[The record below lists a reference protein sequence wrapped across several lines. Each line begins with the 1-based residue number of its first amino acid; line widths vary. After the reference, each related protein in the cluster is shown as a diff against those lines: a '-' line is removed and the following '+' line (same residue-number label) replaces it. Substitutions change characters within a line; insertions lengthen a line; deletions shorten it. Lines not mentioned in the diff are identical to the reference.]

1 MLRGK
6 SLLAVG
12 ALIVAV
18 GCGGGA
24 GTTTPEAK
32 APSHPSGK
40 QSATGTAVSKEA
52 ADKFEAALQE
62 FSDVDSKGQWD
73 DATCKNVAQAFKSA
87 ADEQKS
93 ATNQTLAEAKYNAGL
108 AYQRCGMDKDA
119 RAAFE
124 QAVSANSKFHRARVQ
139 LALYDY
145 QRSNNLDSTIGTL
158 EQIIHDAQFQN
169 VEALV
174 AVATLQMERGSDQ
187 SNSDGKDD
195 LDRAKKNLQRA
206 LAIDDSYMP
215 AFNQLALYYLEQAKA
230 KAEEGG
236 KRKGKRRGM
245 VASSSK
251 AVKVNEQ
258 MLDLAAL
265 VASQAQRKNPKYAA
279 LHNTSGLIQVELRN
293 FNGAVKSFAA
303 ARQLDPDFFEAHM
316 NYAAVNLSFRGFEQ
330 AETAYREALRLR
342 PNEFEAH
349 LGLALAIRGQI
360 TPGNRDQKLPEAE
373 KQLAEAKKI
382 STGRAETYYN
392 EAILTQEFKAK
403 AQPDEDKSIAM
414 MKTAIHQYEDFI
426 GKAGG
431 EGGYGDAVKRS
442 KERIQDMRDT
452 IKFLEDGKKSRDDQ
466 VKADKKAKEDAE
478 RAAKAAKEEADRA
491 AKAAKDA
498 PPPPA
503 AGDKDK
509 SKGDAAGDAK
519 KGAGDKDKSKGDA
532 VGDAKK
538 GVGDKSD
545 KKDDAADPKKS
556 GDVKKTGDAKK
567 GDAPD
572 SKKPSSDAKK

>member
-6 SLLAVG
+6 CLLAVG

-18 GCGGGA
+18 GCGG
-24 GTTTPEAK
+24 EATKSEVK
-32 APSHPSGK
+32 APTHPSGK
-40 QSATGTAVSKEA
+40 KSATGTSVSKEA
-52 ADKFEAALQE
+52 ADKFETALQD
-62 FSDVDSKGQWD
+62 FVNTDAKGQWD
-73 DATCKNVAQAFKSA
+73 NASCKSVAQEFKAA
-87 ADEQKS
+87 ADEQRS
-93 ATNQTLAEAKYNAGL
+93 ATNQSLAEALYDSGL

-119 RAAFE
+119 RAAFD

-145 QRSNNLDSTIGTL
+145 QRNNNLDSAIGSL

-174 AVATLQMERGSDQ
+174 AVAALQMERGSDQ

-206 LAIDDSYMP
+206 LAIDDGYMP
-215 AFNQLALYYLEQAKA
+215 AFNQLSLYYLEQARA

-251 AVKVNEQ
+251 ASHVNEQ

-279 LHNTSGLIQVELRN
+279 LHNTTGLIQVELRN
-293 FNGAVKSFAA
+293 FNSAVKSFAA
-303 ARQLDPDFFEAHM
+303 ARSLDPDFFEAHM

-330 AETAYREALRLR
+330 AEAAYREALRLR

-360 TPGNRDQKLPEAE
+360 TPANREGKMPEAE
-373 KQLAEAKKI
+373 KQLAEAKKLAPN
-382 STGRAETYYN
+382 RPETYYN

-414 MKTAIHQYEDFI
+414 MKTAIRQYEDFT

-431 EGGYGDAVKRS
+431 DSAFADAVKRS
-442 KERIQDMRDT
+442 NERIKDMRDT
-452 IKFLEDGKKSRDDQ
+452 IKFLEDGKKSR
-466 VKADKKAKEDAE
+466 EE
-478 RAAKAAKEEADRA
+478 AAKEA
-491 AKAAKDA
+491 AKK
-498 PPPPA
+498 PPPTETDKGGA
-503 AGDKDK
+503 AEPG
-509 SKGDAAGDAK
+509 SKGGDTAGDAK
-519 KGAGDKDKSKGDA
+519 APADAQKPGADGQKPGTEAQKSA
-532 VGDAKK
+532 ADAK
-538 GVGDKSD
+538 
-545 KKDDAADPKKS
+545 DDSK
-556 GDVKKTGDAKK
+556 
-567 GDAPD
+567 D
-572 SKKPSSDAKK
+572 SKKTPADSKDTKKGADAEKK

>member
-18 GCGGGA
+18 GCGG
-24 GTTTPEAK
+24 EAVK
-32 APSHPSGK
+32 PTAKSPSHPSGK
-40 QSATGTAVSKEA
+40 SSATGTSVSKEA
-52 ADKFEAALQE
+52 ADKFEGALQE
-62 FSDVDSKGQWD
+62 FADTDAKGQWD
-73 DATCKNVAQAFKSA
+73 DATCKSVAQAFRAA

-93 ATNQTLAEAKYNAGL
+93 ATNQTLAEALYNSGL

-119 RAAFE
+119 RGAFD

-145 QRSNNLDSTIGTL
+145 QRNNNLDSAIGSL

-174 AVATLQMERGSDQ
+174 AVAALQMERGSDQ
-187 SNSDGKDD
+187 PNSDGKDD
-195 LDRAKKNLQRA
+195 LDRAKRNLQRA
-206 LAIDDSYMP
+206 LAIDDNYMP
-215 AFNQLALYYLEQAKA
+215 AFNQLAIYYLEQAKA

-245 VASSSK
+245 IASSSK
-251 AVKVNEQ
+251 SVQVNEQ

-303 ARQLDPDFFEAHM
+303 ARSLDPDFFEAHM

-349 LGLALAIRGQI
+349 LGLALAIRGEI
-360 TPGNRDQKLPEAE
+360 TPSNRDEKLPEAE
-373 KQLAEAKKI
+373 KQLAEAKKL
-382 STGRAETYYN
+382 SPNRPETYYN

-403 AQPDEDKSIAM
+403 SQPDEDKSIAM
-414 MKTAIHQYEDFI
+414 MKTAIRQYEDFT

-431 EGGYGDAVKRS
+431 DSAFSDAVKRS
-442 KERIQDMRDT
+442 NERIKDMRDT
-452 IKFLEDGKKSRDDQ
+452 IKFLEDGKKAR
-466 VKADKKAKEDAE
+466 
-478 RAAKAAKEEADRA
+478 EEAARNPP
-491 AKAAKDA
+491 K
-498 PPPPA
+498 PPPS
-503 AGDKDK
+503 DKDK
-509 SKGDAAGDAK
+509 GADADSKGGDAAGDK
-519 KGAGDKDKSKGDA
+519 KAP
-532 VGDAKK
+532 GDAKK
-538 GVGDKSD
+538 TGADAKDAKKTGADA
-545 KKDDAADPKKS
+545 KDDAK
-556 GDVKKTGDAKK
+556 DAKK
-567 GDAPD
+567 AGSDAKD
-572 SKKPSSDAKK
+572 SKKGADAGKK

>member
-1 MLRGK
+1 MLRAK

-18 GCGGGA
+18 GCGGG
-24 GTTTPEAK
+24 GTTPEAK
-32 APSHPSGK
+32 APAHPSGK
-40 QSATGTAVSKEA
+40 QSASGTSVSKEA
-52 ADKFEAALQE
+52 ADKFEGALQE
-62 FSDVDSKGQWD
+62 FAAVDGKGQWD
-73 DATCKNVAQAFKSA
+73 DASCKSIAQAFKSA

-93 ATNQTLAEAKYNAGL
+93 ATNQSLAEAMYNSGL
-108 AYQRCGMDKDA
+108 AYQRCGMDKEA

-124 QAVSANSKFHRARVQ
+124 QAVSVNSKFHRARVQ

-145 QRSNNLDSTIGTL
+145 QRSNNLDSAIGSL

-174 AVATLQMERGSDQ
+174 AVAALQMERGSDQ

-195 LDRAKKNLQRA
+195 LERAKRNLQRA

-230 KAEEGG
+230 KAEGAG
-236 KRKGKRRGM
+236 KRKGKRRGL

-251 AVKVNEQ
+251 AVQVNEQ

-303 ARQLDPDFFEAHM
+303 ARALDADFFEAQM

-330 AETAYREALRLR
+330 AEAAYKEALRLR

-360 TPGNRDQKLPEAE
+360 TPSNRDEKLAEAE

-382 STGRAETYYN
+382 AASRPETYYN

-403 AQPDEDKSIAM
+403 SQPDEDKSIAM
-414 MKTAIHQYEDFI
+414 MKTAIKQYEDFI
-426 GKAGG
+426 GKASGDSAF
-431 EGGYGDAVKRS
+431 GDAVKRS

-452 IKFLEDGKKSRDDQ
+452 IKFLEEGKKSREE
-466 VKADKKAKEDAE
+466 AD
-478 RAAKAAKEEADRA
+478 KAAKEA
-491 AKAAKDA
+491 AKQAAEDA
-498 PPPPA
+498 KKAAEDAKKAAAQPPPA
-503 AGDKDK
+503 DQDKGKAPGADQGK
-509 SKGDAAGDAK
+509 PGEPSSDAK
-519 KGAGDKDKSKGDA
+519 GGAG
-532 VGDAKK
+532 
-538 GVGDKSD
+538 
-545 KKDDAADPKKS
+545 AA
-556 GDVKKTGDAKK
+556 DAKK
-567 GDAPD
+567 GDEA
-572 SKKPSSDAKK
+572 KKADGADPKKAEGTTDATKPAADAKKPGPEPKK

>member
-18 GCGGGA
+18 GCGGGGGA
-24 GTTTPEAK
+24 TTPEAK
-32 APSHPSGK
+32 SPSHPSGK
-40 QSATGTAVSKEA
+40 QSAAGSAVSKEA
-52 ADKFEAALQE
+52 ADRFEAALQE
-62 FSDVDSKGQWD
+62 FSDTDSKGQWD
-73 DATCKNVAQAFKSA
+73 DASCKSVAQAFKAA

-93 ATNQTLAEAKYNAGL
+93 ATNQTLAEAKYNSGL
-108 AYQRCGMDKDA
+108 AYQRCSMDKDA

-145 QRSNNLDSTIGTL
+145 QRSNNLDSAIGSL

-174 AVATLQMERGSDQ
+174 AVAALQMERGSDQ
-187 SNSDGKDD
+187 ANSDGKDD
-195 LDRAKKNLQRA
+195 LDRAKRNLQRA
-206 LAIDDSYMP
+206 LAIDDGYMP

-360 TPGNRDQKLPEAE
+360 TPGNRDEKLAEAE

-382 STGRAETYYN
+382 STSRPETYYN

-403 AQPDEDKSIAM
+403 AQADEDKSIAM
-414 MKTAIHQYEDFI
+414 MKTAIRQYEDFT
-426 GKAGG
+426 GKAGS
-431 EGGYGDAVKRS
+431 EGGFADAVKRS

-452 IKFLEDGKKSRDDQ
+452 IKFLEDGKKSREDSAR
-466 VKADKKAKEDAE
+466 ADKKAKEDAE
-478 RAAKAAKEEADRA
+478 RAAKSAKEDAERA

-503 AGDKDK
+503 SGDKDK
-509 SKGDAAGDAK
+509 SKGGDAAGDSK
-519 KGAGDKDKSKGDA
+519 KGAGE
-532 VGDAKK
+532 
-538 GVGDKSD
+538 KSD
-545 KKDDAADPKKS
+545 KKDDTGEAKKS
-556 GDVKKTGDAKK
+556 GDAKKTGDAKK
-567 GDAPD
+567 GDAAD
-572 SKKPSSDAKK
+572 GKKSSSDAKK

>member
-1 MLRGK
+1 MLRK

-24 GTTTPEAK
+24 TVQEAK
-32 APSHPSGK
+32 APKNPSGK
-40 QSATGTAVSKEA
+40 KSAQGTSVSKEA
-52 ADKFEAALQE
+52 ADKFEGALHE
-62 FSDVDSKGQWD
+62 FIDADAKGQWD
-73 DATCKNVAQAFKSA
+73 DASCKAAAQAFKAA

-93 ATNQTLAEAKYNAGL
+93 ATNQTLAEALYDAGL

-119 RAAFE
+119 RSAFE
-124 QAVSANSKFHRARVQ
+124 QAVQANSKFHKARVQ

-145 QRSNNLDSTIGTL
+145 QRTNNLDSAVGSL

-174 AVATLQMERGSDQ
+174 AVATLQMERGNDQ
-187 SNSDGKDD
+187 PNSDGKDD
-195 LDRAKKNLQRA
+195 MDRAKKNLQRA
-206 LAIDDSYMP
+206 LAIDDNYMP
-215 AFNQLALYYLEQAKA
+215 AFNQLAIYYLEQAKA

-303 ARQLDPDFFEAHM
+303 ARSLDPDFFEAHM

-330 AETAYREALRLR
+330 AEAAYREALRLR

-360 TPGNRDQKLPEAE
+360 TPANRDE
-373 KQLAEAKKI
+373 KMSDSEKHLAEAKKLAPN
-382 STGRAETYYN
+382 RPETYYN

-403 AQPDEDKSIAM
+403 AAPDEDKSIAM
-414 MKTAIHQYEDFI
+414 MKVAIKQYEDFTA
-426 GKAGG
+426 KAGSDSAFT
-431 EGGYGDAVKRS
+431 DAVKRS
-442 KERIQDMRDT
+442 KERIKDMNDT
-452 IKFLEDGKKSRDDQ
+452 ITFLQDGKKAREDSDRMTKEAAA
-466 VKADKKAKEDAE
+466 KAKEEADAKAKEDA
-478 RAAKAAKEEADRA
+478 AKPPADKAGASPDGKAEDGATDKKPASDAKDS
-491 AKAAKDA
+491 KDPKDAKDA
-498 PPPPA
+498 KDSKDSSKAATDSKSPA
-503 AGDKDK
+503 
-509 SKGDAAGDAK
+509 DAAK
-519 KGAGDKDKSKGDA
+519 K
-532 VGDAKK
+532 
-538 GVGDKSD
+538 
-545 KKDDAADPKKS
+545 
-556 GDVKKTGDAKK
+556 
-567 GDAPD
+567 
-572 SKKPSSDAKK
+572 